1 MDVLQSM
8 SVFRRVVENG
18 SFSAVARETG
28 LSQPTV
34 SKHIAALEQRLGTKL
49 LSRSTRQ
56 LSLTDAGRRYYE
68 QCVRIVDE
76 LAEVESGLI
85 QEQSQLT
92 GMLRINSP
100 VTFGRMYIL
109 PHLWKFMRQYP
120 ELDIDLMM
128 DDHYVDLVKE
138 GVDVAIRLGPL
149 PDANYIARKIGE
161 NTRVTV
167 ASPAYLRSWGMPKTP
182 QDLCEHDCVVYSLL
196 TTQNEWFFTG
206 PNGKEK
212 VTVAGRF
219 STNSPAAMREATL
232 AGMGIG
238 VTPVWLVADLL
249 KTGKLRTVLDDYTP
263 IPFEI
268 NAIYPERRFVSAKVY
283 RFIEYLRTELDLP
296 VKTQMENS
304 R

>member
-1 MDVLQSM
+1 MDVLHSM

-56 LSLTDAGRRYYE
+56 IKLTDAGSRYYE

-76 LAEVESGLI
+76 LAEVEAGLV

-100 VTFGRMYIL
+100 VTFGRMHL
-109 PHLWKFMRQYP
+109 VPHLWKFMRQFP
-120 ELDIDLMM
+120 ELEVDLMM

-149 PDANYIARKIGE
+149 PDANFIARKIGD
-161 NTRVTV
+161 NKRVTV
-167 ASPAYLRSWGMPKTP
+167 ASPAYLKSWGAPNTM
-182 QDLCEHDCVVYSLL
+182 QELSEHDCVVYSLL
-196 TTQNEWFFTG
+196 TTQSEWHFTG
-206 PNGKEK
+206 PKGKEK
-212 VTVAGRF
+212 INVSGRF
-219 STNSPAAMREATL
+219 STNSPAVMREAVV

-238 VTPVWLVADLL
+238 VTPIWLVEDLL
-249 KTGKLRTVLDDYTP
+249 KQGKLKTILNDYTP
-263 IPFEI
+263 VPFEI
-268 NAIYPERRFVSAKVY
+268 HAIYPERRFVPAKVY
-283 RFIEYLRTELDLP
+283 RFIEYLQAELNLP
-296 VKTQMENS
+296 ATS
-304 R
+304 